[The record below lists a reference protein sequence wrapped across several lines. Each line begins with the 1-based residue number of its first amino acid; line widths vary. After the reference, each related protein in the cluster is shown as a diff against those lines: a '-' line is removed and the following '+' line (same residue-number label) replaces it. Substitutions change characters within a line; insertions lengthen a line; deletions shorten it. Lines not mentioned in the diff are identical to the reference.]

1 MTTLTNADLAAIRE
15 RYKQCVHESDYA
27 DVAEHIPALLD
38 TIAEM
43 REMIAAIV
51 HDTAG
56 WDIHGGEDYYVSADL
71 VDRARA
77 LLEKIEG
84 AP

>member
-1 MTTLTNADLAAIRE
+1 MTLTNADLAAIRD

-27 DVAEHIPALLD
+27 DLAEHIPALLD
-38 TIAEM
+38 TIAEL
-43 REMIAAIV
+43 REVVAMIV
-51 HDTAG
+51 VDTANS
-56 WDIHGGEDYYVSADL
+56 DIGDDYFVSADL

-84 AP
+84 TP